1 MSNEKLEKLLKDLAE
16 NQLSDGTSLSI
27 EMFDGDNAVA
37 CIKVE
42 DREEFPIYMTVDEGQ
57 ILCITYLFGDN
68 QVVQSKRA
76 EMAEVM
82 LMMNVS
88 IPLSAF
94 SKIGNQ
100 YIMFGALSPSS
111 SIAEILHEIELLSDN
126 VLDAIDAVSEYL
138 QEAAS
143 WNKSCVI
150 QKQRWMKQRPA

>member
-1 MSNEKLEKLLKDLAE
+1 MSKEKLEQLMKDLTD
-16 NQLSDGTSLSI
+16 NKLSDGTNLSI

-57 ILCITYLFGDN
+57 ILCITYLFGDD
-68 QVVQSKRA
+68 QVNPAKRA
-76 EMAEVM
+76 EMAEDM

-100 YIMFGALSPSS
+100 YIMFGALSPKS
-111 SIAEILHEIELLSDN
+111 SIDELLHEIELLSDN
-126 VLDAIDAVSEYL
+126 VLEAIEAVSDYL
-138 QEAAS
+138 KEAA
-143 WNKSCVI
+143 
-150 QKQRWMKQRPA
+150 

>member
-1 MSNEKLEKLLKDLAE
+1 MSKEKLEQLMKDLTE
-16 NQLSDGTSLSI
+16 HKLSDGTNLSI

-57 ILCITYLFGDN
+57 ILCITYLFGDD
-68 QVVQSKRA
+68 QVNPAKRT
-76 EMAEVM
+76 EMAEDM

-100 YIMFGALSPSS
+100 YIMFGALSPKS
-111 SIAEILHEIELLSDN
+111 SIDELLHEIELLSDN
-126 VLDAIDAVSEYL
+126 VLEAIEAVSDYL
-138 QEAAS
+138 KEAA
-143 WNKSCVI
+143 
-150 QKQRWMKQRPA
+150 